1 MGVSNMSEM
10 ARENIVVERLVEVVP
25 GFSFKVPE
33 NVFLVIAAVLL
44 VVKQNFVTVGLLDH
58 FFPVG
63 FVLSRRVAG

>member
-1 MGVSNMSEM
+1 MSEM
-10 ARENIVVERLVEVVP
+10 ARGNIVVERLVEVVS

-33 NVFLVIAAVLL
+33 NVFLVIAAVPL
-44 VVKQNFVTVGLLDH
+44 VVKQNFAAVELLDH